1 MQTML
6 NDSIIK
12 QLNEVFQNLEQP
24 VEIAL
29 FNDPTNPETSEA
41 LQQLLGEISALSEK
55 FHLSSYQMPE
65 DAKLAA
71 HYHLDKTPGFV
82 LLGKTE
88 GEPEDYGVRFAGFP
102 GQYEFT
108 SLIND
113 LVMVSQRRSGVRPET
128 RAALAEL
135 KDPLHLMVFVTPTCP
150 YCPRAV
156 MLAHQLAMESPLVQ
170 AEMIEATD
178 FPALAEQYNVSS
190 VPHTVINHGQGEWIG
205 ALPEAAA
212 LQEILHTLKQEQ

>member
-1 MQTML
+1 MQPML
-6 NDSIIK
+6 NEAITK

-24 VEIAL
+24 VEVAL

-41 LQQLLGEISALSEK
+41 LQQLLAEVCALSEK
-55 FHLSSYQMPE
+55 LHLRSYQLPQ
-65 DAKLAA
+65 DAAIAA
-71 HYHLDKTPGFV
+71 QYHMDKTPGFT
-82 LLGKTE
+82 LLGQTE
-88 GEPEDYGVRFAGFP
+88 SDPQDYGVRFAGFP

-113 LVMVSQRRSGVRPET
+113 LVMVSQRKSGVRPET
-128 RAALAEL
+128 SAALAGL
-135 KDPLHLMVFVTPTCP
+135 KDHLHLMVFVTPTCP

-156 MLAHQLAMESPLVQ
+156 MLAHQFAMESPLIE

-178 FPALAEQYNVSS
+178 FRALAEQYNVSS
-190 VPHTVINHGQGEWIG
+190 VPHTIINQGQGEWIG

-212 LQEILHTLKQEQ
+212 LQEILHTLQEEK